1 MCRASAA
8 SWKTASCR
16 AAGGMNPG
24 SPAWAITLH
33 GWPAALCLLRTM
45 AAQGMSIHQYLT
57 VLAARYAPGESG
69 LLALDWWNGNRSVLA
84 DADLTGMLLGMTLR
98 TKPEEIY
105 RALIEATA
113 YGMRMVTENYRAHGV
128 AIDEVFALGGIS
140 QKNAMAMQ
148 IYADVLGMPVR
159 VVDCAQGGAQ
169 GSAILAAAAAGVY
182 ASVADAVAAMAAPVL
197 RVYEPEEENVQ
208 VYNSLFGE
216 YKRLHDY
223 FGRGENDVMKRLK
236 QISRDAAGTKEERV

>member
-1 MCRASAA
+1 M
-8 SWKTASCR
+8 
-16 AAGGMNPG
+16 
-24 SPAWAITLH
+24 
-33 GWPAALCLLRTM
+33 
-45 AAQGMSIHQYLT
+45 
-57 VLAARYAPGESG
+57 
-69 LLALDWWNGNRSVLA
+69 
-84 DADLTGMLLGMTLR
+84 TGMILGMTLR

-113 YGMRMVTENYRAHGV
+113 YGMRMVVENYRSNGV

-159 VVDCAQGGAQ
+159 VVDCAQGGAL
-169 GSAILAAAAAGVY
+169 GSAIIAAVAAGVY
-182 ASVADAVAAMAAPVL
+182 ASPEEAIGAMAAPVL
-197 RVYEPEEENVQ
+197 TVYAPIEVNAA
-208 VYNSLFGE
+208 VYNQLFSE

-236 QISRDAAGTKEERV
+236 AIAGGAR